1 MSKRNDGAAWSHHP
15 GGRGPWSDW
24 IDQPGWSGR
33 PGQTGFGGPGGPGR
47 GPGRRG
53 GPPPWA
59 AAFFGFD
66 QPEQRRGPRVRRG
79 DVRSAILSV
88 LAAAKAA
95 GEHVNGY
102 QVIQQIAAR
111 SHDQW
116 RPSPGSVYPTI
127 QQLEDEGLVETDE
140 AGGRRAIRL
149 TAEGDAWVASHAAE
163 LEAVWRPFEPTD
175 TATEPGGFGRTLK
188 SEIGQVAS
196 AVWQL
201 ATQGSETQ
209 RAAALDVLSETRRRL
224 YGILAEGPDAGSPD
238 AGGRGETGRAE
249 GPGR

>member
-1 MSKRNDGAAWSHHP
+1 MNDSDDQSRRGWSHHP
-15 GGRGPWSDW
+15 GGRGPWSEW
-24 IDQPGWSGR
+24 TDQPWA
-33 PGQTGFGGPGGPGR
+33 R
-47 GPGRRG
+47 GHRG

-59 AAFFGFD
+59 GALFGFQ

-88 LAAAKAA
+88 LAEAKAS

-111 SHDQW
+111 SKGEW

-127 QQLEDEGLVETDE
+127 QQLEDEGLIETDE

-149 TAEGDAWVASHAAE
+149 TDQGEAWVSEHGDE
-163 LEAVWRPFEPTD
+163 LAAVWRPFD
-175 TATEPGGFGRTLK
+175 ASGDKSRGGEFGRTLK

-201 ATQGSETQ
+201 ATQGSESQ
-209 RAAALDVLSETRRRL
+209 RSAALDVLVETRRKL
-224 YGILAEGPDAGSPD
+224 YGILADGPERHSTDAEEDEES
-238 AGGRGETGRAE
+238 
-249 GPGR
+249 

>member
-1 MSKRNDGAAWSHHP
+1 MNDDFRGARRHHP
-15 GGRGPWSDW
+15 SGRGPWDEW
-24 IDQPGWSGR
+24 IDQPWAGGR
-33 PGQTGFGGPGGPGR
+33 R
-47 GPGRRG
+47 GHRG

-59 AAFFGFD
+59 AALFGFQ

-79 DVRSAILSV
+79 DVRSAILGV
-88 LAAAKAA
+88 LAEAKAA
-95 GEHVNGY
+95 GEHINGY

-111 SHDQW
+111 SKGEW

-127 QQLEDEGLVETDE
+127 QQLEDEGLIETDE

-149 TAEGDAWVASHAAE
+149 TGSGDAWIADHAAE
-163 LEAVWRPFEPTD
+163 VDAVWRPFED
-175 TATEPGGFGRTLK
+175 REDAARSGEFGRTLK

-209 RAAALDVLSETRRRL
+209 RAAALDVLVETRRKL
-224 YGILAEGPDAGSPD
+224 YGILAEGP
-238 AGGRGETGRAE
+238 E
-249 GPGR
+249 GQAPVDPGDEES